1 MADPNEVRLC
11 LLVGFQLSCS
21 GQPVIVPPNGQRLL
35 ALLALSERA
44 VSRVYVAGTL
54 WPDVPDD
61 RSGANLRST
70 LWRLPRPRTPL
81 VEASVQVLRL
91 GSGVAVDVREAA
103 DAARQAL
110 DGQTS
115 PKVERSL
122 ELWRFGDLLLDWY
135 EDWVVVERERF
146 RQLRLHALEVICER
160 LTGAGKFGRAVEAGL
175 AAVASEPLR
184 ESAQRVLIR
193 VHLAEGNHV
202 QALRQYQS
210 YRRQLHDELGL
221 EPSPQMEQLIRHLRT

>member
-1 MADPNEVRLC
+1 MLRPVIDCAREPQPSHRFCRQLRKGQVSGAAVGLYPHPGAVDRQPDGARMDLNDARLC
-11 LLVGFQLSCS
+11 LLVGFQLTCS

-81 VEASVQVLRL
+81 VEASLQVLRL
-91 GSGVAVDVREAA
+91 GSGVAVDVREAT

-110 DGQTS
+110 DGQAS
-115 PKVERSL
+115 PELERSL

-135 EDWVVVERERF
+135 DDWVVVERERF
-146 RQLRLHALEVICER
+146 RQ
-160 LTGAGKFGRAVEAGL
+160 
-175 AAVASEPLR
+175 
-184 ESAQRVLIR
+184 
-193 VHLAEGNHV
+193 
-202 QALRQYQS
+202 
-210 YRRQLHDELGL
+210 
-221 EPSPQMEQLIRHLRT
+221 